1 MITITT
7 EEIENGYSPQYRFVC
22 PECGRVV
29 TFYSIAQTH
38 CAQCGGFFIFA
49 PGDLVRKE
57 EARTKYHADLHS
69 K

>member
-7 EEIENGYSPQYRFVC
+7 AEIEDTMSPQYQFSC

-29 TFYSIAQTH
+29 NFYSIAQTH

-57 EARTKYHADLHS
+57 EARVKYHDDLHS
-69 K
+69 R